1 MKLDLSMNLNF
12 DSSKLCTPAKIY
24 FVFSVLSC
32 IIMLFNR
39 IPVLAVF
46 TKLIFAFLWTFVL
59 GWLCS
64 KGYKSISWFLVLL
77 PYVVIALA
85 MFGIAQITQ
94 HRSLMRTLQLQGA
107 YGQEA
112 MTMPPMQKINNRK

>member
-1 MKLDLSMNLNF
+1 MNTDFN
-12 DSSKLCTPAKIY
+12 KLCTPAKIY
-24 FVFSVLSC
+24 FAFSVLSC

-77 PYVVIALA
+77 PFIMIILVSIGI
-85 MFGIAQITQ
+85 MTHIKEIAQ
-94 HRSLMRTLQLQGA
+94 LNP
-107 YGQEA
+107 
-112 MTMPPMQKINNRK
+112 MTN

>member
-1 MKLDLSMNLNF
+1 MNTDFN
-12 DSSKLCTPAKIY
+12 KLCTPAKLY
-24 FVFSVLSC
+24 FAFSVLSC

-64 KGYKSISWFLVLL
+64 KGYKSISRFLVLL
-77 PYVVIALA
+77 PFIMMILVSI
-85 MFGIAQITQ
+85 GI
-94 HRSLMRTLQLQGA
+94 MRHMREIDQLNP
-107 YGQEA
+107 
-112 MTMPPMQKINNRK
+112 MTN

>member
-1 MKLDLSMNLNF
+1 MNTDFN
-12 DSSKLCTPAKIY
+12 KLCTPAKIY
-24 FVFSVLSC
+24 FAFSVLSC

-46 TKLIFAFLWTFVL
+46 SKLIFAFLWTFIL

-77 PYVVIALA
+77 PFIMMILVS
-85 MFGIAQITQ
+85 FGV
-94 HRSLMRTLQLQGA
+94 MRYMREINKLN
-107 YGQEA
+107 
-112 MTMPPMQKINNRK
+112 PMMN